1 MNNTKKVQLLYYFT
15 EYTIEY
21 GLDVERKNNAKKT
34 IDMFIEEWTEN
45 FNDKDYFD
53 RDELPMFAESL
64 EDLEKAKKYLYE
76 ILGVQI

>member
-1 MNNTKKVQLLYYFT
+1 MSKTKKVQLLYYFT

-34 IDMFIEEWTEN
+34 IDMFIEEWIEN
-45 FNDKDYFD
+45 FNDEVFEI
-53 RDELPMFAESL
+53 DELPMFAESL

-76 ILGVQI
+76 IMEV